1 MVPMHVERSAARERV
16 LGENIRALAAD
27 LRLIELADLVAYL
40 KTSQIASVGALV
52 QASIELSFKP
62 GTLAFA
68 YNGDVQLEWGGR
80 TEVAL
85 DMEFHHDSVH
95 VHFRLILET
104 LRAGV
109 EIMCM
114 SFDGCGRSPD
124 ENTHRLR
131 RALES
136 ARIN

>member
-1 MVPMHVERSAARERV
+1 VVPMHVERLAARERV

-27 LRLIELADLVAYL
+27 LRLIDLADLVAYL

-68 YNGDVQLEWGGR
+68 YNGDVHLEWGGR

-85 DMEFHHDSVH
+85 DMEFHHDSVC

-104 LRAGV
+104 QRAGV
-109 EIMCM
+109 EIFCI
-114 SFDGCGRSPD
+114 SFDECGRSPD
-124 ENTHRLR
+124 ENTHLLK
-131 RALES
+131 RALQS